1 MSETVAQTRPEEV
14 QPSQRRDRRRSP
26 YSRRVSRAL
35 SPLLWI
41 GPAIA
46 LIGVVVLWPVFVM
59 FKTSFQRFTA
69 NGFYLGPAGW
79 RNFKDLFNE
88 PDLPSVLIRTALWVV
103 VVVGVTMVVS
113 LGMAELFNQR
123 FPGRRVARWALIAPW
138 AASVLMTA
146 FIFRWALDPQYGVVN
161 VFLHDIGVLDSFGS
175 NQADWLGRPDA
186 AFVWM
191 MIVAIFVSLPFST
204 YALLAGLQTIPHEL
218 YEAARVDG
226 ASSWRMYRSITLP
239 LLRPAFLVALLIN
252 VINVFNSFPII
263 WGMTRGGPGYETA
276 TSTVFMFQ
284 LKQAFIGESAA
295 MSVIN
300 FGLVIIVVLVFLK
313 VTRWKDQ
320 VT

>member
-1 MSETVAQTRPEEV
+1 
-14 QPSQRRDRRRSP
+14 
-26 YSRRVSRAL
+26 
-35 SPLLWI
+35 
-41 GPAIA
+41 
-46 LIGVVVLWPVFVM
+46 M
-59 FKTSFQRFTA
+59 FKTAFQHFTP

-79 RNFKDLFNE
+79 KNFKNLFNE
-88 PDLPSVLIRTALWVV
+88 PDLNSVLERTGVWVV
-103 VVVGVTMVVS
+103 VVVGVTMALS
-113 LGMAELFNQR
+113 LGLAELFNVR

-146 FIFRWALDPQYGVVN
+146 FIFRWALDPNYGVIN
-161 VFLHDIGVLDSFGS
+161 IFLHDIGVLKEFGS
-175 NQADWLGRPDA
+175 NQADWLGRPDS
-186 AFVWM
+186 AFAWM
-191 MIVAIFVSLPFST
+191 MVVAIFVSLPFST

-226 ASSWRMYRSITLP
+226 ASKWRTYRSITLP

-276 TSTVFMFQ
+276 TTTVFMFQ

-300 FGLVIIVVLVFLK
+300 FGLVIVVVLVFLK
-313 VTRWKDQ
+313 VTRWRDQ

>member
-1 MSETVAQTRPEEV
+1 MTDTEAVTRADVP
-14 QPSQRRDRRRSP
+14 PKSP
-26 YSRRVSRAL
+26 RRVRRGSPWRRVGRAV
-35 SPLLWI
+35 SPLLWL
-41 GPAIA
+41 GPAIV

-59 FKTSFQRFTA
+59 FKTSFQRFTP

-79 RNFKDLFNE
+79 RNFKDLFDE
-88 PDLPSVLIRTALWVV
+88 PDLNSVLIRTVVWVV
-103 VVVGVTMVVS
+103 VVVGVTMTLS
-113 LGMAELFNQR
+113 LGLAQLFNQR
-123 FPGRRVARWALIAPW
+123 FPGRRVTRWALIAPW

-146 FIFRWALDPQYGVVN
+146 FIFRWALDPNYGVVN
-161 VFLHDIGVLDSFGS
+161 VILHDLGLVKTFGS
-175 NQADWLGRPDA
+175 NQADWLGRPDS

-226 ASSWRMYRSITLP
+226 ASSWRTYRSITLP
-239 LLRPAFLVALLIN
+239 LLRPSFLVALLIN

-263 WGMTRGGPGYETA
+263 WGMTRGGPGFETA
-276 TSTVFMFQ
+276 TSTVFMYQ

-295 MSVIN
+295 MSVLN
-300 FGLVIIVVLVFLK
+300 FGLVIVVVLVFLK

-320 VT
+320 VS